1 MFGGNAGP
9 IFTVPIRYGMTL
21 EKRAEVI
28 RVAKEWLRTPYHH
41 LGKVKGSGADCAMFP
56 LAVYQECGVLPADFV
71 PPVYSMQWH
80 LHRSDELYLKTIEP
94 FTQEIVA
101 GKPRA
106 GWIPCPLCEVD
117 YDGLFCQS
125 CETFWPDISPLPADF
140 VVFKFGRTFSHG
152 AIVVDW
158 PLIIHSYIP
167 HGVQLGNALQDGEL
181 IGREMKF
188 FEVKDGA

>member
-1 MFGGNAGP
+1 
-9 IFTVPIRYGMTL
+9 MTP
-21 EKRAEVI
+21 EKRQEVI

-41 LGKVKGSGADCAMFP
+41 LGKVKGCGADCAMFP

-71 PPVYSMQWH
+71 PPAYSMQWH
-80 LHRSDELYLKTIEP
+80 LHRSDELYLKAIAP
-94 FTQEIVA
+94 FTGGIYECRYCHNDVY
-101 GKPRA
+101 RC
-106 GWIPCPLCEVD
+106 PCAAFTVRDPK
-117 YDGLFCQS
+117 
-125 CETFWPDISPLPADF
+125 PADF

-158 PLIIHSYIP
+158 PIIIHSYIP

-188 FEVKDGA
+188 FEVKA